1 MGIELKI
8 NPSPKDMREIKEEV
22 IKQQRENQNKEQQ
35 KELPF
40 ELKSANRYGTTDGKP
55 VVRNINRADQRMIND
70 FTNTE
75 HGKYPI
81 AKRIKNKEIFAMM
94 DNMVIRT
101 DKGSMFDGVFS
112 FFDKWDARCKDAAEK
127 TVEQGKVS
135 EAMQEK
141 LKNGCFDL
149 MHRHDGLDAL
159 KEYAKDRQQ
168 IIEKEHNV
176 KLNLNYD

>member
-1 MGIELKI
+1 
-8 NPSPKDMREIKEEV
+8 
-22 IKQQRENQNKEQQ
+22 
-35 KELPF
+35 
-40 ELKSANRYGTTDGKP
+40 
-55 VVRNINRADQRMIND
+55 
-70 FTNTE
+70 
-75 HGKYPI
+75 
-81 AKRIKNKEIFAMM
+81 M

-127 TVEQGKVS
+127 TVEQGKVP

>member
-1 MGIELKI
+1 MSNEFKLNIDSEQSK
-8 NPSPKDMREIKEEV
+8 KEEH
-22 IKQQRENQNKEQQ
+22 QTNQTNTI
-35 KELPF
+35 PF

-112 FFDKWDARCKDAAEK
+112 FFDKW
-127 TVEQGKVS
+127 VFNS
-135 EAMQEK
+135 
-141 LKNGCFDL
+141 
-149 MHRHDGLDAL
+149 
-159 KEYAKDRQQ
+159 
-168 IIEKEHNV
+168 
-176 KLNLNYD
+176 

>member
-22 IKQQRENQNKEQQ
+22 IKQQKENQNKEQP

-81 AKRIKNKEIFAMM
+81 AKRIKNKEIFVMM

-112 FFDKWDARCKDAAEK
+112 FF
-127 TVEQGKVS
+127 
-135 EAMQEK
+135 
-141 LKNGCFDL
+141 
-149 MHRHDGLDAL
+149 
-159 KEYAKDRQQ
+159 
-168 IIEKEHNV
+168 
-176 KLNLNYD
+176 